1 MPVQQPPPSSAQS
14 ALAVEA
20 SSYSHHGMGEVAY
33 SPIDFCG
40 WVPSQRKSRT
50 GCRWLRHLCN
60 TQTEQ
65 PTKLSISLKG
75 FKKVQ
80 TSLVE
85 GMNANVG
92 RQLVL
97 RKFKVNT
104 HVAVAPAAEA
114 SRRDGSAALRAIFM
128 RVGKPLASSRLRTIL
143 NVAALR
149 VNRTPRPLGG
159 LRSTLR
165 GTCPRPNM
173 IQRPTM

>member
-1 MPVQQPPPSSAQS
+1 MPLPLKLRPTRTTERARSPISPLIFA
-14 ALAVEA
+14 AGFLRK
-20 SSYSHHGMGEVAY
+20 GEVEQ
-33 SPIDFCG
+33 DVG
-40 WVPSQRKSRT
+40 
-50 GCRWLRHLCN
+50 GCVISATHRRN
-60 TQTEQ
+60 NQ
-65 PTKLSISLKG
+65 LSISLKG

-97 RKFKVNT
+97 RKFKVKT

-143 NVAALR
+143 SMAALR
-149 VNRTPRPLGG
+149 VHRTPRPLGG

-173 IQRPTM
+173 IRRPTM